1 MLFGIL
7 NTIFMVPLAAQ
18 FGFKQTVLHAL
29 VVSMDYVQQNAIAL
43 NNLFGNY
50 ASSYFIFDNFC

>member
-1 MLFGIL
+1 
-7 NTIFMVPLAAQ
+7 MVPLAAQ